1 MVTKTGR
8 WQIINIISAAFI
20 ALVMGMT
27 FFGCGS
33 PEKPKELSKE
43 LPAKFVNQHKIVIR
57 PIDLEKKH
65 MILEL
70 DTKMP
75 QSLWES
81 LVTKGAKNWMFEG
94 TFISCDGSMIVLNV
108 MNEPHSVEVPFSDV
122 IGYRLV
128 P

>member
-1 MVTKTGR
+1 MVEKIGR
-8 WQIINIISAAFI
+8 WQIVTVISAMFI
-20 ALVMGMT
+20 ALIMGMA

-33 PEKPKELSKE
+33 PEKPKELPKE
-43 LPAKFVNQHKIVIR
+43 TPGKFVNQHKIVIR

-65 MILEL
+65 MVLEL

-81 LVTKGAKNWMFEG
+81 LVTHGAKNWMFEG
-94 TFISCDGSMIVLNV
+94 TFISCDGSIIVLNV
-108 MNEPHSVEVPFSDV
+108 MNEPQSVGVPFSDV